1 MKLSTKGRYAVTA
14 VVDVVMHQERQ
25 PVTLAEISER
35 QAVSLSYLEQL
46 FSQLRRAGLVQGMRG
61 PGGGY
66 RLARPANAVSVA
78 EVIVAVDGPVNT
90 DSESCLTHELWGE
103 LSEQL
108 HEMLSDISLA
118 SLAEREAG
126 LEQ

>member
-14 VVDVVMHQERQ
+14 VVDVVMHQDRQ

-78 EVIVAVDGPVNT
+78 EVIVAVDGPVSR

>member
-14 VVDVVMHQERQ
+14 VVDVAIHQESQ
-25 PVTLAEISER
+25 AVTLADISAR
-35 QAVSLSYLEQL
+35 QGVSLSYLEQL

-108 HEMLSDISLA
+108 HEMLSDITLA
-118 SLAEREAG
+118 SLVEREIG

>member
-108 HEMLSDISLA
+108 HEMLSGISLA
-118 SLAEREAG
+118 SLAEREASI
-126 LEQ
+126 EQ

>member
-14 VVDVVMHQERQ
+14 VVDVAIHQESQ
-25 PVTLAEISER
+25 AVTLADISAR
-35 QAVSLSYLEQL
+35 QGVSLSYLEQL

-108 HEMLSDISLA
+108 HEMLSDITLA
-118 SLAEREAG
+118 SLAEREIG